1 MPSGSQAATSGGIA
15 QGSTSGGG
23 RYKAEDSYIETET
36 EGLYSAAYIEL
47 LALHMR
53 LSRKYHHVYY
63 DVLRDKLAE
72 LGTHD
77 LLVPLADPGHL
88 RDIECRINAS
98 RASAPAASSSASSR
112 GPPVVGSVRLP
123 PPPLPHFL
131 APKQPPPPRFLAP
144 EQPPP
149 FLEPEDKDGVI
160 NV

>member
-1 MPSGSQAATSGGIA
+1 MPSGSKAATSGGIA

-23 RYKAEDSYIETET
+23 QYKAEDSYIETET

-98 RASAPAASSSASSR
+98 APAASSSSSSR
-112 GPPVVGSVRLP
+112 GPPAAALGGRPVP
-123 PPPLPHFL
+123 PPPPH
-131 APKQPPPPRFLAP
+131 PFLAP